1 MPRPSTIEVS
11 TISRNDVGQ
20 EEKPTEIDGQH
31 ANDRCLSL
39 RKYFSKWRGQQQ
51 GPSAKVTV
59 LDCLMAFVG
68 TFISISV
75 IAVVHFRLVAEHD
88 LVFLIASFGASAVL
102 LYGLPASPL
111 AQPRSLVGG
120 QLIGAIVG
128 CAVRLLFGTAR
139 ETFPA
144 MALTVA
150 VSLFLMQITNTMHA
164 PAGATALLAI
174 MSSKAFPW
182 FGFQFVLMPVLSGS
196 LILLVVAV
204 VVNNLAKHRHYP
216 CSWW

>member
-1 MPRPSTIEVS
+1 MSRPSTIEVS
-11 TISRNDVGQ
+11 TISGDQNSH
-20 EEKPTEIDGQH
+20 E
-31 ANDRCLSL
+31 DRPAINNRCVSL
-39 RKYFSKWRGQQQ
+39 RKYFSKWRGQRQSV
-51 GPSAKVTV
+51 SAKVTV

-68 TFISISV
+68 TFIGISIL
-75 IAVVHFRLVAEHD
+75 AVVHYRLMVKHE
-88 LVFLIASFGASAVL
+88 LVFFIASFGASAVL
-102 LYGLPASPL
+102 LYGLPSSPL

-174 MSSKAFPW
+174 MSSRASPW

-204 VVNNLAKHRHYP
+204 VINNLANHRHYP